1 MIALLLLSLLII
13 DVSSF
18 QFGST
23 SRSYIIRD
31 RLNMRAEN
39 FDALL
44 FDCDGVIAETERD
57 VHRISFN
64 RAFKEKGLADVWD
77 EDLYGELLKT
87 GGGKERMTKYFDQQ
101 GWPSSVKEDERK
113 EFVANL
119 HKMKTGFFNEVVE
132 SGAVELRPG
141 VMRLID
147 EAFANGVEVAVCSTS
162 NVNAVTTIIKTLL
175 GERYN
180 KMQIFAGDM
189 VANKKPA
196 PDVYLLASQ
205 TLGISPDR
213 CWVVEDSG
221 IGLASAKAAGMKCVV
236 TMSIY
241 TRDEDFSNADIVT
254 EDLDK
259 GSVDGPI
266 SVALMNFKNRPISSN
281 KGSGNANADLFGAEP
296 NYGDMFSKIAD
307 GKGTPFG

>member
-1 MIALLLLSLLII
+1 MIIVLILSFLVIN
-13 DVSSF
+13 VSSF
-18 QFGST
+18 QFSVNY
-23 SRSYIIRD
+23 RRYIMKN

-64 RAFKEKGLADVWD
+64 RAFKEKGLVDVWD
-77 EDLYGELLKT
+77 EELYGELLKT
-87 GGGKERMTKYFDQQ
+87 GGGKERMTKYFDTQ
-101 GWPSSVKEDERK
+101 GWPSTVKENDRK
-113 EFVANL
+113 EFVVDL

-132 SGAVELRPG
+132 SGVVELRPG

-147 EAFANGVEVAVCSTS
+147 EAFANGVQVAVCSTS
-162 NVNAVTTIIKTLL
+162 NVNAVTTIVKTLL

-196 PDVYLLASQ
+196 PDVYLLASE
-205 TLGISPDR
+205 TLGIAPDR

-236 TMSIY
+236 TKSIY
-241 TRDEDFSNADIVT
+241 TREEDFSNADIVT

-259 GSVDGPI
+259 GGIDGPI
-266 SVALMNFKNRPISSN
+266 SVAWMNFMNRATKAN

-296 NYGDMFSKIAD
+296 NYSDMFSKIAD